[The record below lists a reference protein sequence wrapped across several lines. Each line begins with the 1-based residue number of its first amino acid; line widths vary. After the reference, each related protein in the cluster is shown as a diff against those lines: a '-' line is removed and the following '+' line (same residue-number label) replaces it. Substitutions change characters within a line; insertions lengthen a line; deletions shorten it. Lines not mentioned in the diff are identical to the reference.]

1 MPLQAQSRRRFEV
14 HGRLVETT
22 GDDLHRFITS
32 QCTDTYRPGGEVA
45 VLLRKQ
51 PFMPVQQAIQ
61 RQRLGKMLRSIEH
74 QLRKTFTALA
84 DSIAINQIQTQ
95 ASSQRRTNGADVQ
108 LFSFNGR

>member
-1 MPLQAQSRRRFEV
+1 MTLKARSRRRFEV
-14 HGRLVETT
+14 YGRLIETA
-22 GDDLHRFITS
+22 GDNLHRFIAS
-32 QCTDTYRPGGEVA
+32 QCTDTYRPGAEVA

-51 PFMPVQQAIQ
+51 PSMPVQQAIQ
-61 RQRLGKMLRSIEH
+61 RQRLGKMLSSIKH

-108 LFSFNGR
+108 LFTFNGR